1 MELTKYNHSIQEKKI
16 YDFWEKNNLFKPISK
31 KSKKTFSIVI
41 PPPNITGKLH
51 MGHAL
56 NNSLQD
62 VLIRYYRMNGYE
74 TLWQPGTDHAGIA
87 TQAIVEKNLAKE
99 NIDKNDIGREKFIEK
114 VWEWKAES
122 GDLILEQL
130 KKLGCSCDWSRSRFT
145 MDEEMSKAVTKVFVA
160 LYNKKL
166 IYKDK
171 KLVNWDTKLQTA
183 ISDLEVVQNE
193 VQSKLYYINYPVTDS
208 KEQIT
213 IATTRPET
221 MMGDTAIA
229 VNPKDDR
236 YKNFVGKFAIIPVVN
251 RKIRI
256 IADYY
261 ADPTQGTGA
270 VKITPAHDFNDYD
283 VGKRNKLEIINIL
296 EKDGKING
304 NGIKSYVGLDRF
316 EARKKI
322 ISELKELNLLEKID
336 SIKNKVPYG
345 DRSNTIIEPLLT
357 EQWFVNAKSLSK
369 KPIQIVKKKETIFF
383 PENWSNTFNQWMNNI
398 EPWCISRQIWW
409 GHRIPVWYGHDGKIF
424 AAENEKIAKELA
436 KKHYK
441 QKTFKL
447 TQETD
452 VLDTWF
458 SSALWPFATL
468 GWPKKTSV
476 LKKFYPTSVLVTG
489 FDIIFFWVARMLM
502 MGNHFLKKTPFK
514 KVYVHALVRDE
525 KGQKMSKSKGNVVD
539 PLELINEFGAD
550 PLRFTLISMASPGR
564 DVKLSKDRITGYRN
578 FITKIWSANNFLKL
592 NNCKYNKKINVKK
605 IKLKINQWIYFEF
618 YKTNKLI
625 NKHIQEF
632 RFDEASRVL
641 YNFVWHSYCD
651 WYLEFLK
658 PIFNS
663 KNKTSIY
670 EAKQFSSYMLS
681 CILKLLHPFIPF
693 FSEHVWQENNFYK
706 QVKSNLINSNWPVSK
721 KIQSYKKNADEI
733 DCIIDV
739 IKSIRSTKVQLS
751 VPPKEYCD
759 IVYFQESKKIKK
771 FINNNMEIIKQVGR
785 VNNIVLKPD
794 ESNLIIQIIILKEKI
809 GLKFETNIDLN
820 SQKDKL
826 VNKLNELEKKIFS
839 LNEKLNNKNYVK
851 KAPKDIVTNDKFLLK
866 DLKIEQ
872 TKLKSIVSSINQN
885 GKI

>member
-1 MELTKYNHSIQEKKI
+1 MEFTKYNHSTEEKKI
-16 YDFWEKNNLFKPISK
+16 YDFWEKNNLFKPVK
-31 KSKKTFSIVI
+31 KKNKKAFSIVI

-62 VLIRYYRMNGYE
+62 VLIRYYRMKGFE

-87 TQAIVEKNLAKE
+87 TQAIVEKNLAIK
-99 NIDKNDIGREKFIEK
+99 NINKNDIGREKFLEK
-114 VWEWKAES
+114 VWEWKTES
-122 GDLILEQL
+122 GEQILDQL
-130 KKLGCSCDWSRSRFT
+130 KKLGCSCDWSKTRFT
-145 MDEEMSKAVTKVFVA
+145 MDKQMSKAVIKVFVE

-193 VQSKLYYINYPVTDS
+193 VQSQLYYIKYSVADS
-208 KEQIT
+208 KDQIT

-229 VNPKDDR
+229 VHPKDKR
-236 YKNFVGKFAIIPVVN
+236 FEHLIGKFAIVPIVN
-251 RKIRI
+251 RKIKI
-256 IADYY
+256 IKDFY
-261 ADPTQGTGA
+261 ADPEQGTGA

-296 EKDGKING
+296 EKDGKINE
-304 NGIKSYVGLDRF
+304 NGIKSYIGLDRF

-322 ISELKELNLLEKID
+322 VSELKDLNILEKIET
-336 SIKNKVPYG
+336 IKNKVPYG
-345 DRSNTIIEPLLT
+345 DRSNSIIEPLLT
-357 EQWFVNAKSLSK
+357 EQWFVDAKSLSK
-369 KPIQIVKKKETIFF
+369 KSIQTVKTKKTTFF
-383 PENWSNTFNQWMNNI
+383 PENWTKTFYQWMNNI

-424 AAENEKIAKELA
+424 AALNTQDAEQLA
-436 KKHYK
+436 KKFYK
-441 QKTFKL
+441 NKNFKL
-447 TQETD
+447 KQETD

-468 GWPKKTSV
+468 GWPEKTNS

-502 MGNHFLKKTPFK
+502 MGNYFLKDTPFK
-514 KVYVHALVRDE
+514 KIYVHALVRDD
-525 KGQKMSKSKGNVVD
+525 KGQKMSKSKGNVID
-539 PLELINEFGAD
+539 PLELINEYGAD

-564 DVKLSKDRITGYRN
+564 DVKLSKERVTGYRN

-592 NNCKYNKKINVKK
+592 NNCKYNKKTNVKK
-605 IKLKINQWIYFEF
+605 IKLKINQWIYSEF
-618 YKTNKLI
+618 CKTNILV
-625 NKHIQEF
+625 NKHIQNF

-663 KNKTSIY
+663 NNRTSIQ

-681 CILKLLHPFIPF
+681 NILKILHPFTPF
-693 FSEHVWQENNFYK
+693 FTEYVWRENKLYK
-706 QVKSNLINSNWPVSK
+706 EEKTDLITSSWPVSK
-721 KIQSYKKNADEI
+721 EIKSYKKSSEEVE
-733 DCIIDV
+733 CIIS
-739 IKSIRSTKVQLS
+739 IITAIRSTKVQLN

-759 IVYFQESKKIKK
+759 IVYFKESKKIKK
-771 FINNNMEIIKQVGR
+771 FISNNIEIIKQVGR
-785 VNNIVLKPD
+785 VNNVNFKSD
-794 ESNLIIQIIILKEKI
+794 ENNAIIEIIILKEKI
-809 GLKFETNIDLN
+809 GLKFKTNIDLN
-820 SQKDKL
+820 SQK
-826 VNKLNELEKKIFS
+826 NKLTEKLNILERKIFS
-839 LNEKLNNKNYVK
+839 LNQKLNNKNYLK
-851 KAPKDIVTNDKFLLK
+851 KAPKIIVNNDKSLLK

-872 TKLKSIVSSINQN
+872 INLKSIVSSIN
-885 GKI
+885 